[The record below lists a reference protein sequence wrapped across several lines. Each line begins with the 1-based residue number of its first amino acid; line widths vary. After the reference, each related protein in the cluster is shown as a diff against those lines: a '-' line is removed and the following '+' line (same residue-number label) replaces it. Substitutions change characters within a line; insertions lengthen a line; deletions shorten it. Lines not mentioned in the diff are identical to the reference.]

1 MDLAQRWL
9 NIAVPQVCQKVKRQM
24 AACVEAKERRSER
37 RMLIA
42 RKKKIT
48 EEKDE
53 GMKFN
58 LGCRGGG
65 EFVGTQGSKTQ
76 GSKCKRKRRG
86 PK

>member
-1 MDLAQRWL
+1 
-9 NIAVPQVCQKVKRQM
+9 M

-37 RMLIA
+37 LMLIA

-58 LGCRGGG
+58 LGCRGG
-65 EFVGTQGSKTQ
+65 EVNLW
-76 GSKCKRKRRG
+76 G
-86 PK
+86 PKDPRHRGASVKEKEEDQNKKEKD

>member
-1 MDLAQRWL
+1 
-9 NIAVPQVCQKVKRQM
+9 M

-37 RMLIA
+37 LMLIA

-65 EFVGTQGSKTQ
+65 GEFVGTQGSKTQ